1 MTPYFH
7 KVEVLGPALTDSRQN
22 PGHRMPHPR
31 KPKMGSRKRVAGSF
45 CICTLYSCSTFAQ
58 QLSLST
64 LRTEVAFRVKNM
76 NLFSREYAINV

>member
-1 MTPYFH
+1 
-7 KVEVLGPALTDSRQN
+7 
-22 PGHRMPHPR
+22 
-31 KPKMGSRKRVAGSF
+31 MGSRKRVAGSF